1 MRLGLLSTANINS
14 AILQGAAE
22 ADGVEVVAVGSRDG
36 ARAQSYASEHGI
48 PRAHATYEAL
58 LEDTEVDAVYISLPN
73 GMHHEWTMRAL
84 AAGKHVLC
92 EKPYSRHPPEV
103 EESFAAADSAG
114 LVLTEA
120 FMYRHHPQTKTI
132 QQLVLDGAVGRILT
146 LRATFS
152 FPLTDLTN
160 VRAIPELDGG
170 ALMDVGCYCV
180 SGCRLVAGDPVSVL
194 AEQVTGET
202 GVDMALYGTMRFWDD
217 VVAQFEAS
225 FLAPERQF
233 FEVVGDQGVLRAF
246 APWRVDWGGEL
257 QLERSGAAPEVVPV
271 EQANAY
277 RLQLENMADAVAG
290 RAPALLGLTDA
301 VGQARAIDALYR
313 SAEKGASVSV

>member
-1 MRLGLLSTANINS
+1 MRLGLLSTATINR
-14 AILQGAAE
+14 AILEGAAE

-58 LEDTEVDAVYISLPN
+58 LEDPEVDAVYISLPN
-73 GMHHEWTMRAL
+73 GMHHAWTMSAL

-92 EKPYSRHPPEV
+92 EKPYSRHPSEV
-103 EESFAAADSAG
+103 EEAFAAAESAG

-120 FMYRHHPQTKTI
+120 FMYRHHPQTTAI

-180 SGCRLVAGDPVSVL
+180 SGCRLVAGEPVSVL

-202 GVDMALYGTMRFWDD
+202 GVDMALYGTMRFWDE

-233 FEVVGDQGVLRAF
+233 FEVVGDRGVLRAF

-257 QLERSGAAPEVVPV
+257 RLERSGAPPEVVSV
-271 EQANAY
+271 EEANAY

-313 SAEKGASVSV
+313 SAEKGVSVAV